1 MTHIHLSNY
10 QCITDLLKIK
20 KINKNMEK
28 YVYTQ
33 IHFFENI
40 LMEISNKKN
49 KYIYKYKY

>member
-1 MTHIHLSNY
+1 MYMTHIHLSNY

-28 YVYTQ
+28 YVYKQ

-40 LMEISNKKN
+40 LMEISNKK
-49 KYIYKYKY
+49 K